1 MSPKAIVLLSGGL
14 DSTTCLAI
22 AKSQGYVCYALSV
35 NYGQRHLTELESAR
49 YIASHL
55 GVEEHK
61 VVDVNLRNFGG
72 SSLTDENL
80 QVKDYKASKAIPN
93 TYVPA
98 RNTVMLSLALAYAEV
113 VGAYDIFIGAN
124 VVDYSNYPDCRPAFL
139 AAFEHL
145 AQVATKAGAE
155 GQLFRIHAPLLHWN
169 KARIIQE
176 GLHLGVDYSKTVSCY
191 RLNHQGQACGACDSC
206 VLRRNGF
213 EELQVADPT
222 IYVAD

>member
-1 MSPKAIVLLSGGL
+1 MSPKAIILLSGGL

-22 AKSQGYVCYALSV
+22 ANSQGYECYALSV
-35 NYGQRHLTELESAR
+35 NYGQRHAAELKAAALVAKR
-49 YIASHL
+49 FQ
-55 GVEEHK
+55 VKEHRTLE
-61 VVDVNLRNFGG
+61 VNLASLGG
-72 SSLTDENL
+72 SSLTDLNL
-80 QVKDYKASKAIPN
+80 SVADHVVSTEIPN

-145 AQVATKAGAE
+145 AQLATKAGAE
-155 GQLFRIHAPLLHWN
+155 GQLFRIHAPLLHWS

-176 GLHLGVDYSKTVSCY
+176 GLHLGVDYSMTVSCY
-191 RLNHQGQACGACDSC
+191 RLSPEGRACGRCDSC
-206 VLRRNGF
+206 VMRHHGF
-213 EELQVADPT
+213 TELNVSDPT
-222 IYVAD
+222 HYV